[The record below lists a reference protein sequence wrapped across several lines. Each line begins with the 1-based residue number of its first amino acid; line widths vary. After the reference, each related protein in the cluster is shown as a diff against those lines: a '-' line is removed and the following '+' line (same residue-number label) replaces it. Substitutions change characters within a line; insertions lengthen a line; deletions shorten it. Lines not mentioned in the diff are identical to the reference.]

1 MSTENKEIA
10 VMNRRNFLVSTVTGL
25 TGLVVAFNI
34 PTTAKNALVAHA
46 VAPAMASTTPN
57 AFIHIS
63 PDNIITMV
71 INKLEMGQGVNT
83 SLAQLIAEELEC
95 DWKSIRS
102 VSAPVN
108 EVYNHTVYGTQMTG
122 GSSALASSWDQHR
135 KIGAS
140 MREMLK
146 TAAANRWKVPVMEV
160 RAENGFIH
168 HNGKGKLSYGELAEE
183 ANLLKLPQDPPLKK
197 AKDFKIIGKS
207 MKRVDASDKSDGKA
221 IFGMDVRLP
230 GMVYACIARPDIDGG
245 KIDSFNKDAAK
256 KIPGVL
262 DVIKF
267 HGDHLA
273 VIATNTF
280 AAKEG
285 RNALNVKWVDG
296 IHAKTSSKGLM
307 DSMRELS
314 TRRGIIAKES
324 GNVDEAIKKAST
336 SIKADYEFPYLAHAP
351 MEPMNCTID
360 FKGDTADI
368 WSGHQMPT
376 IDQGVA
382 AGILGLKPEKVTVHT
397 VYAGGSFG
405 RRASK
410 NSDYV
415 VLAAHLAK
423 EIKKPLKMVYTRE
436 DDMHGGYYRPMNF
449 HKVEISLDQR
459 KKLLA
464 WNHHVVGMT
473 VVGGSMFEGML
484 VKNGLEST
492 VHEGV
497 SDTHYDFENFRCEQ
511 TRPETPL
518 KTLWWR
524 SVGHTHTAY
533 VMETMMDEL
542 CHATKADQ
550 IVLREKLLHKS
561 PRHLAVLKLL
571 KEQTGWGKK
580 KAPAGRAW
588 GLAIHESFNTVVG
601 QVAEV
606 SLEKGIPKVH
616 KIWASVHCG
625 TVVNP
630 EGAKTQV
637 ESSIAF
643 GLGAFL
649 YQKIELENGKIMQG
663 NYDDYKVLRIEEMP
677 EVHVEFVKTNDAP
690 TGLGEPGLP
699 PVAPAVANALFKLNG
714 KRVRSLPYFK
724 GERA

>member
-1 MSTENKEIA
+1 MSTENKDIA
-10 VMNRRNFLVSTVTGL
+10 VLNRRNFLVSTATGL
-25 TGLVVAFNI
+25 AGLVVAFNI
-34 PTTAKNALVAHA
+34 PTTAKNALVSHA
-46 VAPAMASTTPN
+46 TAPTLAASTPN

-63 PDNIITMV
+63 PDNTITMV

-95 DWKSIRS
+95 DWKTIRS

-135 KIGAS
+135 KIGAA

-146 TAAANRWKVPVMEV
+146 SAAASRWNVPVSEV

-168 HNGKGKLSYGELAEE
+168 HKGKGKLSYGELAEE

-197 AKDFKIIGKS
+197 AKDFKVIGKS

-221 IFGMDVRLP
+221 IFGMDVRVP
-230 GMVYACIARPDIDGG
+230 GMVYACVARPDIDGA
-245 KIDSFNKDAAK
+245 KIGSFDKNAAK

-262 DVIKF
+262 DVVKF
-267 HGDHLA
+267 NGDYLA

-280 AAKEG
+280 AAQEG
-285 RNALNVKWVDG
+285 RDALNVKWIDES
-296 IHAKTSSKGLM
+296 HSKTSTKELM
-307 DSMRELS
+307 NSMREMSSKKGL
-314 TRRGIIAKES
+314 IAKES
-324 GNVDEAIKKAST
+324 GNVDVAAKKAAST
-336 SIKADYEFPYLAHAP
+336 INAEYEFPYLAHAP
-351 MEPMNCTID
+351 METMNCTID
-360 FKGDTADI
+360 FKGDSAEI

-376 IDQGVA
+376 IDQAVA
-382 AGILGLKPEKVTVHT
+382 AGILGLKPENVTVHT

-405 RRASK
+405 RRGSK

-415 VLAAHLAK
+415 VLAAHIAK
-423 EIKKPLKMVYTRE
+423 EIKRPVKMVYTRE
-436 DDMHGGYYRPMNF
+436 DDMHGGFYRPMNF
-449 HKVEISLDQR
+449 HKVEISLDDK

-464 WNHHVVGMT
+464 WNHHIVGMT
-473 VVGGSMFEGML
+473 VVGGSNFEAMM
-484 VKNGLEST
+484 VKDGLERLI
-492 VHEGV
+492 HEGV
-497 SDTHYDFENFRCEQ
+497 SDTHYDIENFRCEQ
-511 TRPETPL
+511 SRPETPL

-533 VMETMMDEL
+533 VMETMIDEL
-542 CHATKADQ
+542 CHATNADPFTY
-550 IVLREKLLHKS
+550 REKLLHKS

-580 KAPAGRAW
+580 KASAGRAW
-588 GLAIHESFNTVVG
+588 GMAIHESFHSVVG
-601 QVAEV
+601 HVVEV
-606 SLEKGIPKVH
+606 SLQKGVPMVH
-616 KIWASVHCG
+616 KVWAAVHCG

-630 EGAKTQV
+630 EGAKTQI

-649 YQKIELENGKIMQG
+649 YQKIELEKGKIVQD
-663 NYDDYKVLRIEEMP
+663 NFDTFQVLRIEEMP
-677 EVHVEFVKTNDAP
+677 NVMVEFVKTNDAP

-699 PVAPAVANALFKLNG
+699 PLAPAIANALFKLDG

-724 GERA
+724 TAPA